1 MPVVLKPDV
10 PQPAYPPP
18 DRLVFDATPLQAHL
32 IRQHVESGYGEGVNR
47 YTVA

>member
-18 DRLVFDATPLQAHL
+18 ERLIFDATPLQA
-32 IRQHVESGYGEGVNR
+32 RGEALLQLPPLSF
-47 YTVA
+47 VAATLRLD